1 MKIKLK
7 NRYGDDVVFVQLE
20 KNKWVFRVD
29 NELPW
34 GMSMNSE
41 GNLHSLDPSGGPYVR
56 LGQLIPET
64 EEEIVRMAFE
74 PYFMDGHGFEY
85 FGYVIYTK

>member
-1 MKIKLK
+1 MK

-41 GNLHSLDPSGGPYVR
+41 GQLQSIDPSGGPYIH
-56 LGQLIPET
+56 LGQHLPEVK
-64 EEEIVRMAFE
+64 EEIVKIVFE
-74 PYFMDGHGFEY
+74 PYFIDGHGFEY
-85 FGYVIYTK
+85 FDYVIYTK

>member
-1 MKIKLK
+1 M
-7 NRYGDDVVFVQLE
+7 VFVQLE

-41 GNLHSLDPSGGPYVR
+41 GQLQSIDPSGGPYVR
-56 LGQLIPET
+56 LGQYIPET
-64 EEEIVRMAFE
+64 KEEIVKIVFE
-74 PYFMDGHGFEY
+74 PYFIDGHGFEY
-85 FGYVIYTK
+85 FDYVIYTK